1 MKMMP
6 TKMMPMKLMLG
17 FVACACVLFAAM
29 ASAGTVPSLAQRQ
42 IQPLWDGMQR
52 AANAHDTERF
62 MLPFLHQTGLVFVF
76 NGEVI
81 HGWDALHAQQL
92 KWWRSGRTDVVYTPL
107 GKSEFMLLGAD
118 VVVTTQ
124 ALSSRR
130 TTPDGKIGRGT
141 FVVTYVWRKLPQGWR
156 IVYGHE
162 SWSR

>member
-1 MKMMP
+1 MK
-6 TKMMPMKLMLG
+6 KILG
-17 FVACACVLFAAM
+17 VVACACACAMFAAGVI
-29 ASAGTVPSLAQRQ
+29 AGTPSSPAQRQ
-42 IQPLWDGMQR
+42 IQPLWDAMQR
-52 AANAHDTERF
+52 AAKVYDTERF
-62 MLPFLHQTGLVFVF
+62 MAPFLHETDLVFAF
-76 NGEVI
+76 NGDVI

-92 KWWRSGRTDVVYTPL
+92 QWWHSGKTDVVYTPL
-107 GKSEFMLLGAD
+107 GKTEFMPLGAD

-130 TTPDGKIGRGT
+130 TAPDGKISKGT